1 MGDVCVVWKIRHVR
15 REIFFLLYV
24 HFFLIKENKV
34 GGGERQSKEG
44 FQEDRERQREKVK
57 MVICPG
63 PTAIKPG
70 GRNWFLDDRR
80 ASLPRKVLSFPQQEV
95 RREG

>member
-1 MGDVCVVWKIRHVR
+1 MIKR
-15 REIFFLLYV
+15 RLQE
-24 HFFLIKENKV
+24 
-34 GGGERQSKEG
+34 EG
-44 FQEDRERQREKVK
+44 KREKDRDRVK

-80 ASLPRKVLSFPQQEV
+80 ASQPREALSFPQQEV
-95 RREG
+95 RIEG

>member
-1 MGDVCVVWKIRHVR
+1 MIKR
-15 REIFFLLYV
+15 RL
-24 HFFLIKENKV
+24 
-34 GGGERQSKEG
+34 
-44 FQEDRERQREKVK
+44 QEKREREKDRDRVK

-80 ASLPRKVLSFPQQEV
+80 ARQPREALSFPQQEV
-95 RREG
+95 RIEG

>member
-1 MGDVCVVWKIRHVR
+1 MIKR
-15 REIFFLLYV
+15 RLQE
-24 HFFLIKENKV
+24 
-34 GGGERQSKEG
+34 EG
-44 FQEDRERQREKVK
+44 KREQDRARVK

-80 ASLPRKVLSFPQQEV
+80 ASQPREALSFPQQEV
-95 RREG
+95 RIEG